1 MKIEPYFNR
10 LNESGQYHDF
20 AKHNK
25 DAFMVAGF
33 FILDFES
40 GKNMHQ
46 IDYYVP
52 SKRKVAAFT
61 LDKGVQLQMMDMV
74 NSKMPEE
81 LDIKTRI
88 DLGALKGILMDEMKN
103 RSITEDIKKII
114 AILQMVDGKRIWNLN
129 CILSGMGILRAHV
142 EDESESVLKMEKLNM
157 MDFVKKMPA
166 DQLKAMKDKM
176 AEKKGTKGK
185 ANESDNVK
193 ADLNAELK
201 KLDMVK
207 DEIEKQEEEIKEQ
220 IKKGM
225 DKASSKKGKKK

>member
-10 LNESGQYHDF
+10 LNESGQYQDF

-52 SKRKVAAFT
+52 SKKKVAAFT

-74 NSKMPEE
+74 NAKMPEK

-88 DLGALKGILMDEMKN
+88 DLDALKGILEDEMKN

-114 AILQMVDGKRIWNLN
+114 AILQTVDGKRIWNLN

-176 AEKKGTKGK
+176 AQQKGGKELGGK
-185 ANESDNVK
+185 ADEKNL
-193 ADLNAELK
+193 AAELK

-207 DEIEKQEEEIKEQ
+207 SEIEKQEEEIKEQ
-220 IKKGM
+220 IKNN
-225 DKASSKKGKKK
+225 KGKKK

>member
-1 MKIEPYFNR
+1 MKIGPYFNR
-10 LNESGQYHDF
+10 LSESGQYQDF

-52 SKRKVAAFT
+52 SKKKVAAFT
-61 LDKGVQLQMMDMV
+61 LDKGVQLQMMDML
-74 NSKMPEE
+74 NAKMPEK
-81 LDIKTRI
+81 LDIKTKI
-88 DLGALKGILMDEMKN
+88 DLDALKGILLDEMKN

-129 CILSGMGILRAHV
+129 CVLSGMGILRAHV
-142 EDESESVLKMEKLNM
+142 EDETESVLKMEKLNM
-157 MDFVKKMPA
+157 MDFVKKMPT
-166 DQLKAMKDKM
+166 DQLKALKEKM
-176 AEKKGTKGK
+176 AKGK
-185 ANESDNVK
+185 EESSGKGEEKNL
-193 ADLNAELK
+193 AAELK

-225 DKASSKKGKKK
+225 DKASKKAKKK